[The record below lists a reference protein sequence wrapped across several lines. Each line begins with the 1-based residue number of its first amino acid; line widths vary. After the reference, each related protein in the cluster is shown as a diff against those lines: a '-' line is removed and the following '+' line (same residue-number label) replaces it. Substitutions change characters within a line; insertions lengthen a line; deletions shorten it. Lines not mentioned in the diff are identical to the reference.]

1 MKLAARIAVGV
12 LAVVAVAAVGFGA
25 LYASRIQTA
34 NSIEK
39 LTDYDDYN
47 LYRMQVR
54 YDYDLDKMI
63 ANTTDPD
70 ELEKLNAYKE
80 SLETEKSLRV
90 TVMTEAFGKGLTMVD
105 TTQKK
110 LNVAVADLGTRY
122 DRLKLTS
129 DKLADQKVDVEEQLS
144 NNEDVDISD
153 AYINLTQA
161 DNLYQYALTAT
172 SKILGNT
179 LLDYI

>member
-1 MKLAARIAVGV
+1 
-12 LAVVAVAAVGFGA
+12 
-25 LYASRIQTA
+25 
-34 NSIEK
+34 
-39 LTDYDDYN
+39 
-47 LYRMQVR
+47 
-54 YDYDLDKMI
+54 
-63 ANTTDPD
+63 
-70 ELEKLNAYKE
+70 
-80 SLETEKSLRV
+80 
-90 TVMTEAFGKGLTMVD
+90 VD

>member
-1 MKLAARIAVGV
+1 MKVNTQGKDAIDTDIYRAIDYLTRTIEDVDDVEERISNA
-12 LAVVAVAAVGFGA
+12 
-25 LYASRIQTA
+25 
-34 NSIEK
+34 E
-39 LTDYDDYN
+39 
-47 LYRMQVR
+47 
-54 YDYDLDKMI
+54 KMI
-63 ANTTDPD
+63 ANTTDED

-90 TVMTEAFGKGLTMVD
+90 TVMTEAFGKGLSMVD
-105 TTQKK
+105 DTQET
-110 LNVAVADLGTRY
+110 LNVALAELGTRY
-122 DRLKLTS
+122 NRLELTS
-129 DKLADQKVDVEEQLS
+129 DKLSNQKVDVEEQLS

-161 DNLYQYALTAT
+161 DNLYQYSLTAT

>member
-1 MKLAARIAVGV
+1 M
-12 LAVVAVAAVGFGA
+12 
-25 LYASRIQTA
+25 
-34 NSIEK
+34 
-39 LTDYDDYN
+39 
-47 LYRMQVR
+47 
-54 YDYDLDKMI
+54 
-63 ANTTDPD
+63 
-70 ELEKLNAYKE
+70 
-80 SLETEKSLRV
+80 
-90 TVMTEAFGKGLTMVD
+90 D